1 MSLFRKIQ
9 DLQAALSNSTQQLGK
24 LNDEIENLKGETIRE
39 RENIIIKYEESAKTQ
54 NNQIE
59 ELVSESFSTVA
70 IYLYWFGDLL
80 RDMKNNT

>member
-59 ELVSESFSTVA
+59 ELVSESFSIIA

-80 RDMKNNT
+80 SDMKNNT